1 MITILRTMPEWAT
14 ILLDKRD
21 VQLTLVALQ
30 NVKGLE
36 DLKSVLSVLATTWDV
51 PSPTEE
57 TMP

>member
-21 VQLTLVALQ
+21 VQATLVALE
-30 NVKGLE
+30 NVTGLE
-36 DLKSVLSVLATTWDV
+36 DLKSVLAVLATTWDAQS
-51 PSPTEE
+51 PSEE